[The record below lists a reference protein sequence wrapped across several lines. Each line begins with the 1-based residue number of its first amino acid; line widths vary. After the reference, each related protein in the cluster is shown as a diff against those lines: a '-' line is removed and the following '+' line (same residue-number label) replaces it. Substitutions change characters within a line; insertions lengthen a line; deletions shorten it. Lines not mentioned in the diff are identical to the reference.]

1 MSLSDYI
8 SSFRDAWR
16 DPKNRFDII
25 DAVRAV
31 LIIVATMALAT
42 AGVMALVVGVSCG
55 GSD

>member
-1 MSLSDYI
+1 MSFSDYAA
-8 SSFRDAWR
+8 SFRNMWR